1 MFDSGKKPINIGD
14 EISHVRMQW
23 LTGLG
28 RCILPAGYW
37 GNETSTQEIS
47 TIDGGS
53 GEQNTLYL
61 TFDDGPNPS
70 TTKDLL
76 LLLEAEGV
84 LATFFLIGTEVA
96 KFPEL
101 AKSVADKGHTIGNHS
116 LNHNF
121 MPSMPTRMIE
131 REIMHTN
138 ALLEKATGR
147 KPKLFR
153 PPYGMIDKRGA
164 ACLKE
169 LDMRIVYWGAVPE
182 DWQGVGAERVVERV
196 CRKLTDGTLI
206 VLHEGTHIAS
216 QTIAATREIIA
227 RGKAK
232 GYTFKALPESI

>member
-1 MFDSGKKPINIGD
+1 MFDSGKKSINIGD
-14 EISHVRMQW
+14 EISHFRMQW

-47 TIDGGS
+47 TINGGS
-53 GEQNTLYL
+53 SEQNTLYL
-61 TFDDGPNPS
+61 TFDDGPNPA

-76 LLLEAEGV
+76 LLLEAE
-84 LATFFLIGTEVA
+84 
-96 KFPEL
+96 
-101 AKSVADKGHTIGNHS
+101 VADKGHTIGNHS

-138 ALLEKATGR
+138 TLLEKATGR

-216 QTIAATREIIA
+216 QTIEATREIIA

-232 GYTFKALPESI
+232 GYSFKALPESI

>member
-1 MFDSGKKPINIGD
+1 MFDNGKKSINIGD

-23 LTGLG
+23 LTGIG
-28 RCILPAGYW
+28 RCILPPGYW
-37 GNETSTQEIS
+37 GHDNPAQQIS
-47 TIDGGS
+47 TIGGAADD
-53 GEQNTLYL
+53 QKNLYL
-61 TFDDGPNPS
+61 TFDDGPNPD
-70 TTKDLL
+70 TTQALL
-76 LLLEAEGV
+76 ELLEAEGV
-84 LATFFLIGTEVA
+84 LATFFLIGSEVA
-96 KFPEL
+96 RFSDL
-101 AKSVADKGHTIGNHS
+101 AAAVAARGHTIGNHS

-131 REIMHTN
+131 REIRHTN

-147 KPKLFR
+147 QPRLFR

-196 CRKLTDGTLI
+196 CRKLGDGALI
-206 VLHEGTHIAS
+206 VLHEGSHIAS
-216 QTIAATREIIA
+216 QTIEATREIVLRA
-227 RGKAK
+227 KAQ

>member
-1 MFDSGKKPINIGD
+1 MFDQGKKPINIGD

-23 LTGLG
+23 LTGIG
-28 RCILPAGYW
+28 RCILPPGYW
-37 GNETSTQEIS
+37 GHENSAQEIS
-47 TIDGGS
+47 TIGGATDG
-53 GEQNTLYL
+53 EKNLYL
-61 TFDDGPNPS
+61 TFDDGPNPD
-70 TTKDLL
+70 TTAALL
-76 LLLEAEGV
+76 ELLEAEGV

-96 KFPEL
+96 RFPDL
-101 AKSVADKGHTIGNHS
+101 ARAVCAKGHTIGNHS

-131 REIMHTN
+131 REIRHTN

-182 DWQGVGAERVVERV
+182 DWQGVGAARVVERV
-196 CRKLTDGTLI
+196 CRKLADGSLI
-206 VLHEGTHIAS
+206 VLHEGSHIAS
-216 QTIAATREIIA
+216 QTLEATREIVA
-227 RGKAK
+227 RAKAQ